1 MRSLWTL
8 FTLQDTGYID
18 QFWNG
23 SLIAPVSFSG
33 WDIHTEWP
41 RGHLAQWGQSTS
53 TRVREKVYI
62 YSIFHVNFR
71 FLPPLSLKCPFSS
84 NYELSKYFQRISW
97 SLLQSFSCMEA
108 LLRVNT
114 DNSEGKWTQRAS
126 CRYVYL
132 YCTRTTTL
140 LSRYLL
146 LVLTLYWDGIFY
158 RADWRHLIFNSD
170 NQFCPIWVYLN
181 V

>member
-33 WDIHTEWP
+33 WDIHTVWP

-62 YSIFHVNFR
+62 YSIFHVNSR
-71 FLPPLSLKCPFSS
+71 FLPLIISEMPFFLKLSIIEIFSA
-84 NYELSKYFQRISW
+84 NLLISLAVIFLHG
-97 SLLQSFSCMEA
+97 SSSQSQYWQFRGKM
-108 LLRVNT
+108 NT
-114 DNSEGKWTQRAS
+114 T
-126 CRYVYL
+126 C
-132 YCTRTTTL
+132 L
-140 LSRYLL
+140 LS
-146 LVLTLYWDGIFY
+146 VCIFILYENHWDWIFY
-158 RADWRHLIFNSD
+158 RADWGHLNF
-170 NQFCPIWVYLN
+170 
-181 V
+181 